1 MAATESGIDDSR
13 APAATSDDHVEIVRC
28 WHQRGTA
35 VAPRTAQTEVQHEG
49 ESCFG
54 SVASADVQEHVL
66 GFYTPLIPPSGMKY
80 PLSP

>member
-1 MAATESGIDDSR
+1 MTAEHQPQ
-13 APAATSDDHVEIVRC
+13 PAVTTSPDTKCVC
-28 WHQRGTA
+28 LWHQRGTA
-35 VAPRTAQTEVQHEG
+35 AAPATAQTQGQHEG

-66 GFYTPLIPPSGMKY
+66 EFYTPLIPPSRMKC